1 MASYGHWFGWGDAG
15 TLLDDLRQRSVNYR
29 PDELDDGS
37 WHHDTH
43 HTELPAERPGPPEN
57 EGSWEIA
64 RQLVENYEAA
74 DPAIIRGVYRADTAL
89 CGRDMLLEGRF
100 HGLHFHMGVRV
111 TDVVD
116 ESREDGTRVWGWSY
130 QTLEGHLERG
140 RMTYEVLKHT
150 DSGRVE
156 FVTHG
161 MSQRAPTLGPVIGL
175 GWGVFGRRTQLRFY
189 RECGRRMA
197 RKVGDIRSGA
207 TPMPSP
213 VVVDGLVHAPS
224 DARPQL
230 RDRLAKRQEH
240 PG

>member
-1 MASYGHWFGWGDAG
+1 MAGYGHWFGWGDPRA
-15 TLLDDLRQRSVNYR
+15 LLDDLAHRSINYR
-29 PDELDDGS
+29 QDELGNGT

-43 HTELPAERPGPPEN
+43 RTDLPAERPGPPEQA
-57 EGSWEIA
+57 GTWEIA
-64 RQLVENYEAA
+64 RRLVESYEAA
-74 DPAIIRGVYRADTAL
+74 APAIIRGVYRADAEL

-116 ESREDGTRVWGWSY
+116 GTREDGTRVWGWSY
-130 QTLEGHLERG
+130 ETLEGHLERG

-150 DSGRVE
+150 GSGRVE

-161 MSQRAPTLGPVIGL
+161 ISQQAPTLGPVIGL
-175 GWGVFGRRTQLRFY
+175 GWRLFGRRTQLRFY

-197 RKVGDIRSGA
+197 RKVGEIHRGSM
-207 TPMPSP
+207 PVPSP
-213 VVVDGLVHAPS
+213 LVVDGLVHAPS
-224 DARPQL
+224 DARPRR

>member
-1 MASYGHWFGWGDAG
+1 MAGYGHWFGRGDPRA
-15 TLLDDLRQRSVNYR
+15 LLDDLHDRNVNYR
-29 PDELDDGS
+29 HDELGDGT

-43 HTELPAERPGPPEN
+43 RTDLLPERPGPPEPG
-57 EGSWEIA
+57 GSWELA
-64 RQLVENYEAA
+64 RRLVENYEVA
-74 DPAIIRGVYRADTAL
+74 DPAVIRGVYDARTAL

-116 ESREDGTRVWGWSY
+116 EARDDGTRVWGWSY
-130 QTLEGHLERG
+130 ETLEGHLERG

-161 MSQRAPTLGPVIGL
+161 ISQRAPTLGPVIGL
-175 GWGVFGRRTQLRFY
+175 GWRVFGRRTQLRFY
-189 RECGRRMA
+189 RGCGRRLA
-197 RKVGDIRSGA
+197 RTVRDVREGSA
-207 TPMPSP
+207 PMPSP
-213 VVVDGLVHAPS
+213 VVLDGLVHAPS
-224 DARPQL
+224 DARPQ
-230 RDRLAKRQEH
+230 RCDRLAKRQEH